1 MSNPSPKFC
10 PACGHKLL
18 PGAKFCPECG
28 EKLEVASAAAPA
40 EPTAAVAKAAA
51 EPAKSVEA
59 AKPVEPAKPAEPAK
73 PVEPA
78 KPASK
83 AAAPAATAASSAA
96 PAAKQDSIKALLG
109 GGSDHDDH
117 DEDDGRLPHPGA
129 HKSDDEDA
137 PMPKRRRGIPT
148 PVIAL
153 AAAGLVIVSMGGY
166 LASNPER
173 LAAFQCH
180 VMGKADKCETEQM
193 RLNKLKKQKAEE
205 EQQLMVPVMGA
216 FDLSYGPKEIGW
228 ITIVQKRYEESRDEF
243 VQRVRDN
250 GTDSRKLVETR
261 FGDYQIGKSK
271 SEDGRRTGSIAF
283 VSLED
288 WKGKHTGEAAPSLI
302 PDPPPPP
309 LKPGETPPPPPPP
322 PAKPPEGPITWW
334 PQKVKTK
341 DATGKETEVLQE
353 IALPISVQGVPM
365 LEKEQADGTGKRL
378 TAEAIADLQKKLESA
393 PKPKEGEEA
402 KADPSTEVK
411 TVAVSTWTY
420 EVHLW
425 APGYYPRNILFYDD
439 PLPPD
444 LEKKKLE
451 AEKWTLRKFKK
462 QPDGKLVI
470 DNASFD
476 MLPEPRTIQTR
487 YLRVL
492 KELHCMRLSKEYQGK
507 SEQGKKD
514 DEDLIWEQN
523 AFDRDR
529 REIAVKNDGDAE
541 FEKLK
546 EQMVKDAQCEKAP

>member
-28 EKLEVASAAAPA
+28 EKLDVA
-40 EPTAAVAKAAA
+40 
-51 EPAKSVEA
+51 
-59 AKPVEPAKPAEPAK
+59 
-73 PVEPA
+73 
-78 KPASK
+78 
-83 AAAPAATAASSAA
+83 AAAPAAVSPAADAPPAVKAEPAAKAEPAVTPA
-96 PAAKQDSIKALLG
+96 PAAKAPAQAAKTEPAPAKKDPMKALLG
-109 GGSDHDDH
+109 GGDDHDHDDDH
-117 DEDDGRLPHPGA
+117 DDGRL
-129 HKSDDEDA
+129 HKPAAASDDDA
-137 PMPKRRRGIPT
+137 VMPKRRKGIPT

-153 AAAGLVIVSMGGY
+153 GAVALVVGSMGIY
-166 LASNPER
+166 LASSAER

-180 VMGKADKCETEQM
+180 VLGKVDKCETEQM

-205 EQQLMVPVMGA
+205 EQQLMVPVQGA
-216 FDLSYGPKEIGW
+216 FDLSYGPKDIGW
-228 ITIVQKRYEESRDEF
+228 ITIVQKRYEESRDDF
-243 VQRVRDN
+243 VKRVRDN
-250 GTDSRKLVETR
+250 GPDTRKLVETR
-261 FGDYQIGKSK
+261 FGDYQLGKSK

-283 VSLED
+283 VSQED
-288 WKGKHTGEAAPSLI
+288 WKAKHTGDAAPALI

-353 IALPISVQGVPM
+353 IALPIGVQGVPM

-393 PKPKEGEEA
+393 PKPKEGEEV
-402 KADPSTEVK
+402 KVDPSTEVK

-420 EVHLW
+420 EVQLW
-425 APGYYPRNILFYDD
+425 APGHYPRNILFYDD
-439 PLPPD
+439 PLPPELD
-444 LEKKKLE
+444 KKKLE
-451 AEKWTLRKFKK
+451 GEKWTLRKFKK

-492 KELHCMRLSKEYQGK
+492 KELHCVRLSKEYAGK
-507 SEQGKKD
+507 SDQGKKD
-514 DEDLIWEQN
+514 AEDLIWEQN

-529 REIAVKNDGDAE
+529 REIAIKNDGDPA
-541 FEKLK
+541 FEALK
-546 EQMVKDAQCEKAP
+546 ATMVKEAQCEKAAE

>member
-28 EKLEVASAAAPA
+28 EKLDGAAAATVAAAPA
-40 EPTAAVAKAAA
+40 AETVAAPAKAAA
-51 EPAKSVEA
+51 EPAAPVKA
-59 AKPVEPAKPAEPAK
+59 AAEPA
-73 PVEPA
+73 A
-78 KPASK
+78 AAK
-83 AAAPAATAASSAA
+83 AAAQPAA
-96 PAAKQDSIKALLG
+96 PAKAASPAAAAAKKDSIQALL

-117 DEDDGRLPHPGA
+117 EEDDGRLPHPGG
-129 HKSDDEDA
+129 HKVSDDDA

-153 AAAGLVIVSMGGY
+153 GAAAVVIVSMGGY
-166 LASNPER
+166 LATSSER
-173 LAAFQCH
+173 MAAFQCH
-180 VMGKADKCETEQM
+180 VLGKADKCETEQM

-250 GTDSRKLVETR
+250 GPDSRKLVETR
-261 FGDYQIGKSK
+261 FGDYQLGKSK

-283 VSLED
+283 VSQED
-288 WKGKHTGEAAPSLI
+288 WKGKHTGEAAPALI

-334 PQKVKTK
+334 PQAVTTK
-341 DATGKETEVLQE
+341 DATGKETKVLQE

-378 TAEAIADLQKKLESA
+378 TAEAIADLQKKLETA
-393 PKPKEGEEA
+393 PKPKEGEEV
-402 KADPSTEVK
+402 KVDPSTEVK

-444 LEKKKLE
+444 QDKKKLE
-451 AEKWTLRKFKK
+451 ADKWTLRKFKK

-492 KELHCMRLSKEYQGK
+492 KELHCVRLSKEYQGK

-529 REIAVKNDGDAE
+529 REIAIKNDGDVE

-546 EQMVKDAQCEKAP
+546 AQMIKDAQCEKAP

>member
-28 EKLEVASAAAPA
+28 EKLDAASPAAPTAEPAKPAA
-40 EPTAAVAKAAA
+40 EPTKPAA
-51 EPAKSVEA
+51 EPAKPA
-59 AKPVEPAKPAEPAK
+59 AKP
-73 PVEPA
+73 
-78 KPASK
+78 
-83 AAAPAATAASSAA
+83 AAAPAKSAAGGA
-96 PAAKQDSIKALLG
+96 PAAKQDAIKALLG

-117 DEDDGRLPHPGA
+117 DDDDGRLPHPGG
-129 HKSDDEDA
+129 HKVDDEDA
-137 PMPKRRRGIPT
+137 PMPKRRRGIPA
-148 PVIAL
+148 PAIAM

-166 LASNPER
+166 LASNAER

-180 VMGKADKCETEQM
+180 VLGKADKCETEQM

-205 EQQLMVPVMGA
+205 EHQLMVPVMGA

-228 ITIVQKRYEESRDEF
+228 ITIVQKRYEETRDEF

-250 GTDSRKLVETR
+250 GPDNRKLVETR
-261 FGDYQIGKSK
+261 FGDYQLGKSK

-283 VSLED
+283 VSQED
-288 WKGKHTGEAAPSLI
+288 WKGKHTGDAAPALL
-302 PDPPPPP
+302 PEPPPPP
-309 LKPGETPPPPPPP
+309 PKPGETPPPPPPPPPP

-334 PQKVKTK
+334 PQKIKTK
-341 DATGKETEVLQE
+341 DATGKESEVLQE
-353 IALPISVQGVPM
+353 IALPIGVQGVPM

-393 PKPKEGEEA
+393 AKPKEGEEV
-402 KADPSTEVK
+402 KVDPSTEVK

-425 APGYYPRNILFYDD
+425 APGYYARNILFYDD

-444 LEKKKLE
+444 LDKKKLE
-451 AEKWTLRKFKK
+451 GEKWTLRKFKK

-492 KELHCMRLSKEYQGK
+492 KELHCVRLSKEYQGK

-529 REIAVKNDGDAE
+529 REIAVKNDGDVE

-546 EQMVKDAQCEKAP
+546 AQMVKDAQCEKAP

>member
-28 EKLEVASAAAPA
+28 EKLDVA
-40 EPTAAVAKAAA
+40 
-51 EPAKSVEA
+51 
-59 AKPVEPAKPAEPAK
+59 
-73 PVEPA
+73 
-78 KPASK
+78 
-83 AAAPAATAASSAA
+83 AAAPAAVSPAKDTAPAAKAEPAPKAEPAVTAA
-96 PAAKQDSIKALLG
+96 PAAKSPAPAAKTEPAPAKKDPMKALLG
-109 GGSDHDDH
+109 GGDDHDHDDDH
-117 DEDDGRLPHPGA
+117 DDGRL
-129 HKSDDEDA
+129 HKPAASDEDA
-137 PMPKRRRGIPT
+137 VMPKRRKGIPT

-153 AAAGLVIVSMGGY
+153 GAVALVVGSMGIY
-166 LASNPER
+166 LASSAER

-180 VMGKADKCETEQM
+180 VLGKVDKCETEQM

-205 EQQLMVPVMGA
+205 EQQLMVPVQGA
-216 FDLSYGPKEIGW
+216 FDLSYGPKDIGW
-228 ITIVQKRYEESRDEF
+228 ITIVQKRYEESRDDF
-243 VQRVRDN
+243 VKRVRDN
-250 GTDSRKLVETR
+250 GPDTRKLVETR
-261 FGDYQIGKSK
+261 FGDYQLGKSK

-283 VSLED
+283 VSQED
-288 WKGKHTGEAAPSLI
+288 WKAKHTGNAAPSLI

-365 LEKEQADGTGKRL
+365 LEKEQSDGTGKRL

-393 PKPKEGEEA
+393 PKPKEGEEV
-402 KADPSTEVK
+402 KVDPSTEVK

-420 EVHLW
+420 EVQLW
-425 APGYYPRNILFYDD
+425 APGHYPRNILFYDD
-439 PLPPD
+439 PLPPELD
-444 LEKKKLE
+444 KKKLE
-451 AEKWTLRKFKK
+451 GEKWTLRKFKK

-492 KELHCMRLSKEYQGK
+492 KELHCIRLSKEYAGK
-507 SEQGKKD
+507 SDQGKKD
-514 DEDLIWEQN
+514 AEDLIWEQN

-529 REIAVKNDGDAE
+529 REIAVKNDGDPA
-541 FEKLK
+541 FEALK
-546 EQMVKDAQCEKAP
+546 ATMIKEAQCEKAAE